1 MNQLVVSLAGHDK
14 DSVYAVVAE
23 EGSMV
28 LLADG
33 RTRTLEKTKKKNQKH
48 IRRIGNLPNEVR
60 EKLQR
65 VSQNSDL
72 VHVLKLYQDLQK
84 EKR

>member
-33 RTRTLEKTKKKNQKH
+33 RTRTLEKPKKKNQKH

>member
-1 MNQLVVSLAGHDK
+1 MNQLAVSLAGHDK
-14 DSVYAVVAE
+14 NSIYAVVAE

-33 RTRTLEKTKKKNQKH
+33 RTRTLEKPKKKNQKH

>member
-1 MNQLVVSLAGHDK
+1 MNQLAVSLAGHDK

-33 RTRTLEKTKKKNQKH
+33 RTRKMKKPKKKNQKH
-48 IRRIGNLPNEVR
+48 IRRIGNLPNDVR

>member
-1 MNQLVVSLAGHDK
+1 MNQLAVSLAGHDK

-33 RTRTLEKTKKKNQKH
+33 RTRTLEKPKKKNQKH

>member
-1 MNQLVVSLAGHDK
+1 MNQLAVSLAGHDK

-33 RTRTLEKTKKKNQKH
+33 RTRTLEKPKKKNQKH
-48 IRRIGNLPNEVR
+48 IRRIGNLPNDVR

>member
-1 MNQLVVSLAGHDK
+1 MNQLAVSLAGHDK

-33 RTRTLEKTKKKNQKH
+33 RTRTLEKPKKKNQKH

-72 VHVLKLYQDLQK
+72 VYVLKLYQDLQK

>member
-1 MNQLVVSLAGHDK
+1 MNRLAVSLAGHDK

-33 RTRTLEKTKKKNQKH
+33 RTRTLEKPKKKNQKH

>member
-1 MNQLVVSLAGHDK
+1 MNQLAVSLAGHDK
-14 DSVYAVVAE
+14 NSVYAVVAE

-33 RTRTLEKTKKKNQKH
+33 RTRTLEKPKKKNQKH
-48 IRRIGNLPNEVR
+48 IRRIGNLPNDVR